1 MSHHRD
7 VFYSV
12 MDAIYH
18 HWRETFYP
26 GSEQEYLNQIN
37 QAFDMQDESEVDDV
51 DRDHYLDSIGG

>member
-1 MSHHRD
+1 
-7 VFYSV
+7 